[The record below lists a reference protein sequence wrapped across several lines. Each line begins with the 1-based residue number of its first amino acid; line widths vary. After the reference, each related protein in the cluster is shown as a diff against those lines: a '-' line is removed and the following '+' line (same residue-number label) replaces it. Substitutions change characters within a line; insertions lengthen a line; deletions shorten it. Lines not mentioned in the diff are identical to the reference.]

1 MSKREKILVG
11 LTILTVFYGIYV
23 WFLASPQPA
32 AVAVD
37 DKKDQKEL
45 NAFILKVAEKTAAKL
60 SKNQAY
66 ALQKAQEQ
74 WERDPLIQIEPK
86 APEQVEDQPEPVLTT
101 KAIYTGFLRM
111 GDKRLAIINGMEYE
125 IGDILEPDGF
135 IVRSISPSRVVIA
148 PPGKKKKTLTLPM
161 EETE

>member
-11 LTILTVFYGIYV
+11 LSILTVVYGLYV
-23 WFLASPQPA
+23 WLLASPQPA
-32 AVAVD
+32 ATAVND
-37 DKKDQKEL
+37 KDQKEL
-45 NAFILKVAEKTAAKL
+45 NAFILKVAEKTAARL

-66 ALQKAQEQ
+66 ALQKAQDQ
-74 WERDPLIQIEPK
+74 WKRDPLIQIEPK
-86 APEQVEDQPEPVLTT
+86 AAEEVEERQEPVLTS

-135 IVRSISPSRVVIA
+135 IIRSISPSSVVIA